1 MSYNNFISKEMSIKN
16 QFVETEQDS
25 KVVAIKYSGDSG
37 KVVDEQ
43 VDIKAAREKKLDVM
57 RNLIVSEELSHEEK
71 NTSTSM
77 IASNEFAVRVIE
89 LDGNR
94 DAALEEVRRI
104 EGLVNGNPQ
113 FQAVAHKIYQK
124 MESSAEKHGHPGVI
138 SGLMTKNGQVG
149 EQDMGYFVAYVALQ
163 ELRHSNSPLA
173 KEAELVFTAPSEEA
187 AEHFEALLRSS
198 FTAEQTRNSALI
210 TAESK
215 GPEDRSVPKLYVA
228 PAENDQNFF
237 SISFQAMARSYTGN
251 GRVLRWNTGVS
262 ATTILRDDELSV
274 LFASAPEQVPA
285 EEQPAPKEPENPA
298 ADVPPINPTEPPT
311 PETNE
316 KKADTES
323 GKMLRRLGKIAATIT
338 AVALVSKGGSMVKEA
353 IENKQGESSK
363 ELSKRLIKWSAM
375 AAYAVPATV
384 IAFKTL
390 NSVKGSIDN
399 ADYEQL
405 KKDAWKVALGGMGLY
420 VTRGLVRHFSGV
432 DVFNP
437 DDVTRVARDLGA
449 KFTSKVEKGVKAAEA
464 EEKATAEA
472 PAGEPKSK
480 PKVRILES
488 VRIGLSK
495 TEKSLQVVE
504 DTVDQLKAKIE
515 VVDKIIS
522 TLGDG
527 LVIQIPFTDIK
538 LDGSKYLDPV
548 KEVVERVKVVA
559 VGLPKDKQPKDG
571 MRTLGVLGRT
581 DVVVEAVK
589 GRMAELR
596 SVIEAVEAG
605 QNEGPLG
612 FLREILQPFWMTAEE
627 EELMRNAKNA
637 PAAPVEPTTP
647 EETAAPEVELRPAAL
662 DDILGLE
669 GLGKVLVNIRDNGA
683 NLAELDAFLAANGL
697 RMSAEVFKLLSEG
710 QLKTQLAGLTW
721 DEASQSAVA
730 KA

>member
-1 MSYNNFISKEMSIKN
+1 MSIKN

-25 KVVAIKYSGDSG
+25 KVVAIKYSDDSG

-43 VDIKAAREKKLDVM
+43 VDIKAAQEKKPDVM
-57 RNLIVSEELSHEEK
+57 RSLIVSEELSHEEK

-94 DAALEEVRRI
+94 EAALDEVHRI
-104 EGLVNGNPQ
+104 EGLVNGNPR

-124 MESSAEKHGHPGVI
+124 MESSAEKHGHPGEI

-173 KEAELVFTAPSEEA
+173 KEAELVFTASPEEA
-187 AEHFEALLRSS
+187 AKHFEALLRSS

-480 PKVRILES
+480 PKVRILET
-488 VRIGLSK
+488 VRMNLSQA
-495 TEKSLQVVE
+495 EQAIHNIE
-504 DTVDQLKAKIE
+504 QAGDALKARIDLI
-515 VVDKIIS
+515 DKFI
-522 TLGDG
+522 GEG
-527 LVIQIPFTDIK
+527 FVIQIPFTDIK
-538 LDGSKYLDPV
+538 IDGSKYLDPV
-548 KEVVERVKVVA
+548 REVVDKVKVA
-559 VGLPKDKQPKDG
+559 TIGLPKEKQPKVG
-571 MRTLGVLGRT
+571 MQTLGVLGRS
-581 DVVVEAVK
+581 DVVLEAVK
-589 GRMAELR
+589 GRIGSIRTM
-596 SVIEAVEAG
+596 IEAFEAAET
-605 QNEGPLG
+605 EGMWG
-612 FLREILQPFWMTAEE
+612 FLREYFQPFWMTPAEE
-627 EELMRNAKNA
+627 ESIRNAKNA
-637 PAAPVEPTTP
+637 PAA
-647 EETAAPEVELRPAAL
+647 EEVARPKPDTKAVINVLQAPGSTLNTSSPIEEIRAAL
-662 DDILGLE
+662 EAAGY
-669 GLGKVLVNIRDNGA
+669 
-683 NLAELDAFLAANGL
+683 DAKDF
-697 RMSAEVFKLLSEG
+697 E
-710 QLKTQLAGLTW
+710 W
-721 DEASQSAVA
+721 
-730 KA
+730 